1 MDAKDRYYNYGPQ
14 QLWVDAE
21 TYGCTYKVIHD
32 KAGAYWKT
40 LFISGAAC
48 QSEDKSMRFLSLSSQ
63 QMVDDRADRSSVIE
77 DCSPRN
83 IWAFYAK
90 MDINYFSL
98 AGFQKFCK

>member
-1 MDAKDRYYNYGPQ
+1 
-14 QLWVDAE
+14 
-21 TYGCTYKVIHD
+21 
-32 KAGAYWKT
+32 
-40 LFISGAAC
+40 
-48 QSEDKSMRFLSLSSQ
+48 MRFVSLSSQ

-83 IWAFYAK
+83 IWAFYAE